1 MVNRTAKFASAIFA
15 SIVAGA
21 PITIIPS
28 SAAVG
33 ADDCLTEPGKK
44 TPQGQHWYYRFEHG
58 TKRQCWYLRGDGD
71 GSTQAGSSAKAAAP
85 SQTNEAA
92 AARSAADAYD
102 ELPASRVRGEQ
113 DGGAFAAARQAP
125 AIMPIAANPEVN
137 QDSGAGAGPSATAP
151 VDSVPQSLVASRWP
165 EPSAVNSSIN
175 PAPEASATMIADAKP
190 TPQPEPSPAL
200 APASLAEAAAPAE
213 KPAGSFQM
221 VLLVILGALA
231 LASVTASVVYRFG
244 RARHVVRVTARRRDI
259 RQSADQARRPPW
271 ADMEPE
277 NLAVRADVALPSDFA
292 PRGYAA
298 DARPI
303 PAFATDRV

>member
-21 PITIIPS
+21 PIIIIPS
-28 SAAVG
+28 SAAVA

-71 GSTQAGSSAKAAAP
+71 GSTPAGSSAKAAAP
-85 SQTNEAA
+85 SQTNEASA
-92 AARSAADAYD
+92 AGSAADAYD

-113 DGGAFAAARQAP
+113 DGGASAAARQAP

-137 QDSGAGAGPSATAP
+137 QDSDAGAGPSATAP

-175 PAPEASATMIADAKP
+175 PAPEASAIADANP

-221 VLLVILGALA
+221 LLLVILGALA
-231 LASVTASVVYRFG
+231 LASLTASVYRFG

-271 ADMEPE
+271 ADMQPE

-292 PRGYAA
+292 PRGYAT
-298 DARPI
+298 DAQPTA
-303 PAFATDRV
+303 AFATDKV